1 MRKRQMYICRKCQGN
16 CDAGELREGLCIDC
30 IEKSR
35 MKIVYKPDAF
45 RDGSLKLLSHDHN
58 YSE

>member
-1 MRKRQMYICRKCQGN
+1 MRKRKMYICRKCQGN

-30 IEKSR
+30 IEKR
-35 MKIVYKPDAF
+35 RTKAVYKPDAF
-45 RDGSLKLLSHDHN
+45 RDGSLKLLSRDQK